1 LSLEPAKIS
10 DIQARGRNQYFKN
23 ERNFDTVIKNYFEGL
38 MQRKKEVE
46 GGGS

>member
-1 LSLEPAKIS
+1 LSLEPTKIS

-23 ERNFDTVIKNYFEGL
+23 ERNFDTVIKNYFVKGL
-38 MQRKKEVE
+38 QSKKEVE